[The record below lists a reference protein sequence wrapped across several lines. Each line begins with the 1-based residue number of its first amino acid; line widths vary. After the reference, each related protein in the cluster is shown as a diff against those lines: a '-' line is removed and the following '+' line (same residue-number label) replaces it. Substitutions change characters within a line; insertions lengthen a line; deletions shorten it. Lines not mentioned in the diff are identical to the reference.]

1 MSDLNKAEW
10 LLAVSVRGRRGG
22 EGRGLHAIRR
32 MTGTMM
38 TVYMANAR
46 PSDEFSTMQWDG
58 YRHDFALLVCVGWT
72 AVCCLGGEVLSSAV
86 ATATSN
92 STPGIRARGGKQQ
105 HIYVARFCMRIPTS
119 NLL

>member
-1 MSDLNKAEW
+1 MESESK
-10 LLAVSVRGRRGG
+10 
-22 EGRGLHAIRR
+22 GLHVIGR

-38 TVYMANAR
+38 TAYMANAR
-46 PSDEFSTMQWDG
+46 PSDDFGTVQWDG

-92 STPGIRARGGKQQ
+92 STPGIRARGGNQQ
-105 HIYVARFCMRIPTS
+105 HIYVARFLPAHPHKQ
-119 NLL
+119 L